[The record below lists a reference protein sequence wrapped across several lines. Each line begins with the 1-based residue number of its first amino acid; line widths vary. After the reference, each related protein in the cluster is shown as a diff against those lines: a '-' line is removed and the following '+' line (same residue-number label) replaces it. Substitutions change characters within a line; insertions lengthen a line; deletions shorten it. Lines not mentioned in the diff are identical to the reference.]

1 MKSKFLFFGIVAAV
15 FMSCESDDTADIII
29 TDNSV
34 TNNTTNNTTGGDD
47 GDDSNATAINLS
59 GVYTED
65 LTLERGTDYTIT
77 GPVLMASGTTLTIPA
92 GMTVR
97 AQPVGVNAYIAIQQ
111 GAQIN
116 AVGTASE
123 PIVLTSNASTPSS
136 GDWGGLVLCGRAPIN
151 STADGST
158 DTATSEVGGLSYGGN
173 TVADSSGNIQYL
185 RIEYAG
191 GAIDGNAE
199 LNGLSAYAV
208 GSGTTIDYVQ
218 VYEGSDD
225 GFEFFGGTV
234 NASHLVVVN
243 SEDDS
248 IDWTEGFVGA
258 LTDVYVQHGASHDK
272 AFECDGYNT
281 DFSNESGTFSAPTVT
296 NVTVVG
302 ANDGSE
308 AIRLRAGTQGTF
320 TNVVVTDY
328 DEAFDLDGDMGD
340 NPTGQGVIDDVLNVI
355 DVTFNNVTTKLKN
368 DTGFTFDEADFITG
382 DGAGTGTD
390 IATWGAGWTVGI
402 N

>member
-1 MKSKFLFFGIVAAV
+1 MKNKFLFLGIAAAL
-15 FMSCESDDTADIII
+15 FIACESDDTADIII
-29 TDNSV
+29 NDNSV
-34 TNNTTNNTTGGDD
+34 INNNNGEEPDP
-47 GDDSNATAINLS
+47 NVTAVNLS
-59 GVYTED
+59 GVFTED
-65 LTLERGTDYTIT
+65 LTLDPNIEYTIT
-77 GPVLMASGTTLTIPA
+77 GPVLMADGTTLTIPA

-116 AVGTASE
+116 AMGTASE
-123 PIVLTSNASTPSS
+123 PIVLTSNASNPSS
-136 GDWGGLVLCGRAPIN
+136 GDWGGLVICGRAPIN

-173 TVADSSGNIQYL
+173 TPADNSGILQYV
-185 RIEYAG
+185 RIEFAG

-208 GSGTTIDYVQ
+208 GSGTTIDFVQ

-248 IDWTEGFVGA
+248 IDWTEGFTGN
-258 LTDVYVQHGASHDK
+258 LTDVYVQHGTSHDK

-281 DFSNESGTFSAPTVT
+281 DFSNASGAFSAPNVT
-296 NVTVVG
+296 NVTVIG
-302 ANDGSE
+302 ANDASE
-308 AIRLRAGTQGTF
+308 AIRLRAGTQGLF
-320 TNVVVTDY
+320 NNVVITDF
-328 DEAFDLDGDMGD
+328 DEAFDLDGDAGD
-340 NPTGQGVIDDVLNVI
+340 NPTGQGVIDGLLNVT
-355 DVTFNNVTTKLKN
+355 DVTFNNVTTRLRN
-368 DTGFTFDEADFITG
+368 DTGFTFTEADFIFG
-382 DGAGTGTD
+382 EGNGTGTD

>member
-1 MKSKFLFFGIVAAV
+1 MKNKFLFLGMAAALFVA
-15 FMSCESDDTADIII
+15 CESDDTADIII
-29 TDNSV
+29 NDNSV
-34 TNNTTNNTTGGDD
+34 INNTTNNTSGEDPEPGSQTV
-47 GDDSNATAINLS
+47 NLS
-59 GVYTED
+59 GVYTSNLILDTEV
-65 LTLERGTDYTIT
+65 EYIIT
-77 GPVLMASGTTLTIPA
+77 GPVLIADGATLTIPA
-92 GMTVR
+92 GMTIK
-97 AQPVGVNAYIAIQQ
+97 AQPVGVNAYIAVQQ
-111 GAQIN
+111 GGRIVADGS
-116 AVGTASE
+116 ATE
-123 PIVLTSNASTPSS
+123 PIVFTSNASSPSS
-136 GDWGGLVLCGRAPIN
+136 GDWGGLVICGRAPIN

-173 TVADSSGNIQYL
+173 LPNDDSGIIEYV

-218 VYEGSDD
+218 VFEGSDD

-248 IDWTEGFVGA
+248 IDWTEGFVGS

-296 NVTVVG
+296 NVTVIG
-302 ANDGSE
+302 ANDASE
-308 AIRLRAGTQGTF
+308 AIRLRAGTQGIF
-320 TNVVVTDY
+320 TNVVITDF
-328 DEAFDLDGDMGD
+328 DEAFDLDGDSGD
-340 NPTGQGVIDDVLNVI
+340 NPTGQGVIDGFLGVI

-368 DTGFTFDEADFITG
+368 DTGFTFTEADFISG
-382 DGAGTGTD
+382 DGNGTGTD